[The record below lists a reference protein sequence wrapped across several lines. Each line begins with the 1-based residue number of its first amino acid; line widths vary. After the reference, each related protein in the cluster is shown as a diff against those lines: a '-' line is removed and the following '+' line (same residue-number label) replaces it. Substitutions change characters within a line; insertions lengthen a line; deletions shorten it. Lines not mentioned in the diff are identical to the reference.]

1 MKAQIVYDKP
11 CRIRFR
17 CGSNAFTKELERS
30 IHKLVMSNPWAI
42 ACEAHYENGGILIR
56 YKEGHR
62 AEAVELVRKLRGSD
76 LAPVSDNQYDT
87 EEIDRTFKSDLAKL
101 VMQRYIRKA
110 ILPAPIQYGWH
121 CHVTAFG
128 IRLAGGLH
136 KSENKS
142 RSYRQ
147 LGDKGR
153 SGMAG
158 RQGR

>member
-62 AEAVELVRKLRGSD
+62 AEAVELVES
-76 LAPVSDNQYDT
+76 S
-87 EEIDRTFKSDLAKL
+87 EEAT
-101 VMQRYIRKA
+101 
-110 ILPAPIQYGWH
+110 WH
-121 CHVTAFG
+121 LSAT
-128 IRLAGGLH
+128 ISMTPR
-136 KSENKS
+136 
-142 RSYRQ
+142 R
-147 LGDKGR
+147 
-153 SGMAG
+153 
-158 RQGR
+158 

>member
-17 CGSNAFTKELERS
+17 CGSDAFTKELERS
-30 IHKLVMSNPWAI
+30 IHKLVMSNPWAV

-110 ILPAPIQYGWH
+110 ILPAPIGAALIVYS
-121 CHVTAFG
+121 
-128 IRLAGGLH
+128 GL
-136 KSENKS
+136 K
-142 RSYRQ
+142 YIA
-147 LGDKGR
+147 KGV
-153 SGMAG
+153 SALFDGKLTVEVLDGAC
-158 RQGR
+158 

>member
-1 MKAQIVYDKP
+1 M
-11 CRIRFR
+11 
-17 CGSNAFTKELERS
+17 
-30 IHKLVMSNPWAI
+30 AI

-110 ILPAPIQYGWH
+110 ALPAPIGAALIVYSGLKYIAKGVSALFDGKLTVEVLDGASISACLIQKI
-121 CHVTAFG
+121 T
-128 IRLAGGLH
+128 IRLAL
-136 KSENKS
+136 SCSCFLYQACWRITQE
-142 RSYRQ
+142 REQEPLLLTAWR
-147 LGDKGR
+147 
-153 SGMAG
+153 
-158 RQGR
+158 